1 MLTFPVKVYSAIDEQ
16 DLSFNQ
22 LHPRCHQRVRQLLHC
37 PTCEAE
43 DEVMLVEVQR
53 NEVEK
58 GYPVGDSFIV
68 VSEEDFKRVPVPSQ
82 KTVEVVEFVD
92 RELIDPRHWEKSYFL
107 VPDQAGG
114 KAFALLLQAM
124 EESDLVAVG
133 RFTMRQR
140 ESLVTIRPFSDGM
153 ESLPIMLLQTLFYHD
168 ELRDPAELVPQ
179 LPQLTDQERG
189 MARQLVDALSNPAP
203 DFNQYHDQYRESL
216 VGIIEA
222 KINGEELPDVADI
235 QAPAATD
242 DIMATLMASVE
253 AVKAAKAA

>member
-1 MLTFPVKVYSAIDEQ
+1 VDVERS
-16 DLSFNQ
+16 
-22 LHPRCHQRVRQLLHC
+22 
-37 PTCEAE
+37 
-43 DEVMLVEVQR
+43 EVL
-53 NEVEK
+53 K
-58 GYPVGDSFIV
+58 GYAVGDSFIIME
-68 VSEEDFKRVPVPSQ
+68 EEDFQRVPVKTQ
-82 KTVEVVEFVD
+82 KTLEIVEFVD
-92 RELIDPRHWEKSYFL
+92 GAMIDPRHCDKGYFL

-114 KAFALLLQAM
+114 KAFALVLEAM

-133 RFTMRQR
+133 RFTMRQQ
-140 ESLVTIRPFSDGM
+140 EHLVTIRPFLDGM
-153 ESLPIMLLQTLFYHD
+153 ESLPVMLLQTLFYHD